1 MTHPPRPV
9 APFSFADVPGIAA
22 RWLLAAIFIYMG
34 TTKALHPEDFL
45 KLVRQYGVVSQPLLL
60 NLVAATLPWVE
71 LSCGLLLL
79 AGVAVRGTAVLLG
92 VMLISF
98 TVLVVHRALELH
110 QGSGLPFCAISFDC
124 GCGTGVVPV
133 CRKVAENSLL
143 VGLSGWLVF
152 SRQTRFCLRHKIVG
166 RPASA

>member
-1 MTHPPRPV
+1 MTHALRRT
-9 APFSFADVPGIAA
+9 APLSVTDLSGIAA
-22 RWLLAAIFIYMG
+22 RWLLAAMFIYMG

-60 NLVAATLPWVE
+60 NLVAGTLPWVE
-71 LSCGLLLL
+71 LICGLLLL

-110 QGSGLPFCAISFDC
+110 QGGALPFCAISFDC

-133 CRKVAENSLL
+133 CRKLAENTLL
-143 VGLSGWLVF
+143 VVLSSWLVF
-152 SRQTRFCLRHKIVG
+152 SRRTRLCLRHTIVG
-166 RPASA
+166 RLAPG